1 MPYPGLLHPE
11 PLQQTT
17 SDPYL
22 NRRHS
27 DTVLAQSLW
36 VEHLFCALS
45 RSEQAQV
52 TRCLASALSQVDHA
66 S

>member
-1 MPYPGLLHPE
+1 MPYLGLLHPE
-11 PLQQTT
+11 SLRQAT

-36 VEHLFCALS
+36 VGHAFCVLP
-45 RSEQAQV
+45 RFEEPK
-52 TRCLASALSQVDHA
+52 
-66 S
+66 